1 MDKRIRKRTIEKV
14 KEIVTR
20 MYHGS
25 EDDVKETIKV
35 SDKLSLEVNCIR
47 GDEDSDYPGEALAF
61 EVYAVK
67 NGVDEDCAS
76 FDFLEVKNDA
86 YVDDIEYLL
95 NCWG

>member
-1 MDKRIRKRTIEKV
+1 MDKRTIKRTIEKV
-14 KEIVTR
+14 KEIVKR

-47 GDEDSDYPGEALAF
+47 GDEDSDYLGEAF

-76 FDFLEVKNDA
+76 FDFLDVKNDA
-86 YVDDIEYLL
+86 YVSDIEYLL